1 MRKGDSTASE
11 RVRGPRSSRS
21 TNEPYAGAS
30 VLGRAQ
36 HETWRLLL
44 AGISEPSCCYQANSR
59 LAACLRNGQ
68 PVQVVSIS
76 RRPDDVC
83 GMYERDKYQKGPE
96 DALKPFI
103 FLPQEMA
110 SVGNVAMLRKQ
121 KASTET
127 TQLMLGHGSLINVC

>member
-44 AGISEPSCCYQANSR
+44 AGISEPSCYQANSR

-76 RRPDDVC
+76 RHPDVY
-83 GMYERDKYQKGPE
+83 GTYESDKLYQKGPE
-96 DALKPFI
+96 EA
-103 FLPQEMA
+103 
-110 SVGNVAMLRKQ
+110 
-121 KASTET
+121 
-127 TQLMLGHGSLINVC
+127 